1 MGTPVQK
8 EYTEFM
14 TTAKELHPPAPELD
28 SEIAAF
34 FAGLPAGTFDFD
46 EWTLETV
53 SARRA
58 AREALPVPADPSTTA
73 VFRDEQADAAVRV
86 RIYAPPDTGPDTGPD
101 AGRPRPCV
109 YWIHGG
115 GYIFGSA
122 LTVDPRL
129 NRWVE
134 TLDCVVVAVDYR
146 LAPEHPYPTP
156 LEDCYTGLSWTH
168 RNAERLGID
177 PARVVVAGAS
187 AGGGLA
193 AALGLLARDRG
204 GPRSARQVLIYPMLD
219 DRQITPSSQLDGTL
233 VWGRSANQL
242 GWRAYLGPQ
251 AGTADVPAY
260 AAPAR
265 AADLAG
271 LPPAFLATGAADL
284 FRDETIAYAS
294 RLLAAGVPAELHVY
308 PGAPHG
314 FDVMVPTADVS
325 RRFDAELTGALRH
338 ALHPLH
344 PALDGLV
351 RS

>member
-1 MGTPVQK
+1 
-8 EYTEFM
+8 M
-14 TTAKELHPPAPELD
+14 TTAKDSHPLAPELAT
-28 SEIAAF
+28 EIAAF

-46 EWTLETV
+46 EWTLETIA
-53 SARRA
+53 ARRA
-58 AREALPVPADPSTTA
+58 ARAALPAPAVPPTTA

-86 RIYAPPDTGPDTGPD
+86 RIYSPPDTGPD
-101 AGRPRPCV
+101 AGRRRPCV

-115 GYIFGSA
+115 GYISGSA
-122 LTVDPRL
+122 LTVDARL

-156 LEDCYTGLSWTH
+156 LEDCYTGLNWTH

-177 PARVVVAGAS
+177 LARIVVAGAS
-187 AGGGLA
+187 AGAGLA
-193 AALGLLARDRG
+193 AAVGLLARDRG
-204 GPRSARQVLIYPMLD
+204 GPRSAHQVLIYPMLD
-219 DRQITPSSQLDGTL
+219 DRQITPSSQLDGTV

-265 AADLAG
+265 AADLTG

-294 RLLAAGVPAELHVY
+294 HLLEAGVPAELHVY

-325 RRFDAELTGALRH
+325 LRCDAELTGALRR
-338 ALHPLH
+338 ALHPVH
-344 PALDGLV
+344 PALDGPV

>member
-1 MGTPVQK
+1 MTP
-8 EYTEFM
+8 
-14 TTAKELHPPAPELD
+14 AKDLHSPAPELD
-28 SEIAAF
+28 PEIAAF
-34 FAGLPAGTFDFD
+34 FAALPAGTFDFD
-46 EWTLETV
+46 EWTLETIA
-53 SARRA
+53 ARRA
-58 AREALPVPADPSTTA
+58 AREALPAPVAPPTTT
-73 VFRDEQADAAVRV
+73 VFRDEQAEAAVRV
-86 RIYAPPDTGPDTGPD
+86 RIYAPPYAGPD
-101 AGRPRPCV
+101 AGRPRPCL

-146 LAPEHPYPTP
+146 LAPEYRYPTP

-177 PARVVVAGAS
+177 PGRVVVAGAS
-187 AGGGLA
+187 AGAGLA

-204 GPRSARQVLIYPMLD
+204 GPRSAHQVLIYPMLD
-219 DRQITPSSQLDGTL
+219 DRQITPSSRLDGTM

-251 AGTADVPAY
+251 AANADVPAH

-294 RLLAAGVPAELHVY
+294 RLLEAGVPAELHVY

-314 FDVMVPTADVS
+314 FDVMVPAADVS
-325 RRFDAELTGALRH
+325 RRFDAELTGALRI
-338 ALHPLH
+338 ALHPAR
-344 PALDGLV
+344 PALDGPV

>member
-1 MGTPVQK
+1 MGAPTQK

-14 TTAKELHPPAPELD
+14 RTAKDSHPPAPGLD
-28 SEIAAF
+28 PEIAAF
-34 FAGLPAGTFDFD
+34 FAGLPTGAFDFD
-46 EWTLETV
+46 EWTLETIA
-53 SARRA
+53 ARRA
-58 AREALPVPADPSTTA
+58 ARAALPVPAAPPTTT

-86 RIYAPPDTGPDTGPD
+86 RIYTPPD
-101 AGRPRPCV
+101 AGSGRPCV

-115 GYIFGSA
+115 GYISGSA

-177 PARVVVAGAS
+177 AARVVVAGSS
-187 AGGGLA
+187 AGAGLA
-193 AALGLLARDRG
+193 AAVALLARDRG
-204 GPRSARQVLIYPMLD
+204 GPALAQQILVYPMLD
-219 DRQITPSSQLDGTL
+219 DRQVTPSSQLDGAV
-233 VWGRSANQL
+233 VWGRPANRL
-242 GWRAYLGPQ
+242 GWRAYLGPE
-251 AGTADVPAY
+251 AGQADVPGF

-271 LPPAFLATGAADL
+271 LPPAFVAVGAADL
-284 FRDETIAYAS
+284 FRDESIAYAS
-294 RLLAAGVPAELHVY
+294 RLLEAGVPAELHVY

-314 FDVMVPTADVS
+314 FEVIVPTADVS
-325 RRFDAELTGALRH
+325 RRCDAELTGVLRR
-338 ALHPLH
+338 ALHPMN
-344 PALDGLV
+344 PALTGSV

>member
-1 MGTPVQK
+1 MGTPVRK

-14 TTAKELHPPAPELD
+14 TTAKDLHPPAPELD
-28 SEIAAF
+28 PEIAAF
-34 FAGLPAGTFDFD
+34 FAALPAGTFDFD
-46 EWTLETV
+46 EWTLETI
-53 SARRA
+53 ATRRA
-58 AREALPVPADPSTTA
+58 AREALPVPAAPPTTA

-86 RIYAPPDTGPDTGPD
+86 RIYAPPAAGPD
-101 AGRPRPCV
+101 AGRPRPCL

-115 GYIFGSA
+115 GYMFGSA

-187 AGGGLA
+187 AGAGLA
-193 AALGLLARDRG
+193 AAVGLLARDRG
-204 GPRSARQVLIYPMLD
+204 GPRSAHQVLIYPMLD
-219 DRQITPSSQLDGTL
+219 DRQITPSSQLGGTM

-265 AADLAG
+265 AADLTG

-294 RLLAAGVPAELHVY
+294 RLLEAGVPAELHVY
-308 PGAPHG
+308 QGAPHG
-314 FDVMVPTADVS
+314 FDVMVPAADVS
-325 RRFDAELTGALRH
+325 RRFDAELTGALRS
-338 ALHPLH
+338 ALHPVH
-344 PALDGLV
+344 PALDGQV